1 MPLVSFPRSHDNG
14 DNVITDDVSVPGR
27 SCPLRYRYG
36 ASAIAAAPLIEAE
49 TLYVVGGLYGNV
61 EALDMIEKLVST
73 EAGKLRVC
81 FNGDF
86 NWFNVDDHSFQVVMS
101 RVLQHDAVLGN
112 VEAEL
117 GVEGDDAGCGCAY
130 PDSVDSAVV
139 ERSNRIHAR
148 LKSTAARYPEFTARL
163 DALPMF
169 ARYKVGDCRVGV
181 VHGDADSL
189 AGWRFSRTG
198 LAATV
203 ADLTVADW
211 LDDAFA
217 QAQVEVFASSH
228 TCEPVLHQRPHLS
241 RANVV
246 INNGAAGMPNFMG
259 QLSGVITRISLT
271 PFQTSTLP
279 GVNVIERVETHGV
292 EVAAISVPYD
302 HEHWRKRFLDNWP
315 EGSEAYISYYLRIMG
330 NLS

>member
-1 MPLVSFPRSHDNG
+1 M
-14 DNVITDDVSVPGR
+14 ITDDVSVPGR

-73 EAGKLRVC
+73 EVGKLRVC

-148 LKSTAARYPEFTARL
+148 LKSTAARYPELTARL

-189 AGWRFSRTG
+189 AGWRFSRTE

-203 ADLTVADW
+203 TDFAVADW

-279 GVNVIERVETHGV
+279 GVNVIERVQINGV

-302 HEHWRKRFLDNWP
+302 HEHWRARFLDNWP
-315 EGSEAYISYYLRIMG
+315 EGSEAYISYYPRILG

>member
-1 MPLVSFPRSHDNG
+1 M
-14 DNVITDDVSVPGR
+14 ITDDVSVPGR

-73 EAGKLRVC
+73 EVGKLRVC

-148 LKSTAARYPEFTARL
+148 LKSTAARYPELTARL

-189 AGWRFSRTG
+189 AGWRFSRTE

-203 ADLTVADW
+203 ADLAVADW

-279 GVNVIERVETHGV
+279 GVNVIERVQINGV

-302 HEHWRKRFLDNWP
+302 HEHWRARFLDNWP
-315 EGSEAYISYYLRIMG
+315 EGSEAYISYYPRILG

>member
-1 MPLVSFPRSHDNG
+1 M
-14 DNVITDDVSVPGR
+14 TDDAQVPGR

-36 ASAIAAAPLIEAE
+36 ASAIAAAPLIETE

-61 EALDMIEKLVST
+61 EALDMIENLAAS
-73 EAGKLRVC
+73 EMGNLRVC

-86 NWFNVDDHSFQVVMS
+86 NWFNVDDQSFQVVMS
-101 RVLQHDAVLGN
+101 RVLKHDAVLGN

-117 GVEGDDAGCGCAY
+117 GVEGEEAGCGCAY

-148 LKSTAARYPEFTARL
+148 LKSTAARYPEITARL

-169 ARYKVGDCRVGV
+169 ARYKIGDCRVGV

-189 AGWRFSRTG
+189 AGWRFSRAKLASTVTD
-198 LAATV
+198 LAA
-203 ADLTVADW
+203 ADW

-217 QAQVEVFASSH
+217 QAQVDVFASSH
-228 TCEPVLHQRPHLS
+228 TCEPVLHQRPYQS

-271 PFQTSTLP
+271 PFEPS
-279 GVNVIERVETHGV
+279 GVTGVDVTERTQVHGV
-292 EVAAISVPYD
+292 EVAAISVSYD
-302 HEHWRKRFLDNWP
+302 HEHWRTRFLDNWP
-315 EGSEAYISYYLRIMG
+315 EGSEAYISYYARIMG
-330 NLS
+330 QVS

>member
-1 MPLVSFPRSHDNG
+1 M
-14 DNVITDDVSVPGR
+14 IDDTQAPGR

-36 ASAIAAAPLIEAE
+36 ASAIAAAPLIETE

-61 EALDMIEKLVST
+61 EALDMIEMLVSA
-73 EAGKLRVC
+73 ESGKLRVC

-148 LKSTAARYPEFTARL
+148 LKSTAARYPELTARL

-189 AGWRFSRTG
+189 AGWRFSRTE

-203 ADLTVADW
+203 TDFAVADW

-279 GVNVIERVETHGV
+279 GVNVIERVEIHGV

-315 EGSEAYISYYLRIMG
+315 EGSEAYISYYARIIG
-330 NLS
+330 KVS

>member
-1 MPLVSFPRSHDNG
+1 MKEDLS
-14 DNVITDDVSVPGR
+14 IPGR

-36 ASAIAAAPLIEAE
+36 ASAIAEVPLIEAQ

-61 EALDMIEKLVST
+61 EALDMIDKIIRA
-73 EAGKLRVC
+73 EAGSPRVC

-86 NWFNVDDHSFQVVMS
+86 NWFNVDDQSFQMVMS
-101 RVLQHDAVLGN
+101 RVLEHDAVLGN

-117 GVEGDDAGCGCAY
+117 DVEGEEDGCGCAY

-148 LKSTAARYPEFTARL
+148 LKSTATRFPELTAQL
-163 DALPMF
+163 NVLPMF
-169 ARYKVGDCRVGV
+169 ARYKVGDCRVAI

-189 AGWRFSRTG
+189 AGWRFSRAELT
-198 LAATV
+198 ATV
-203 ADLTVADW
+203 TDLASAKW

-228 TCEPVLHQRPHLS
+228 TCEPILHQRPYQS

-246 INNGAAGMPNFMG
+246 INNGSAGMPNFMG

-271 PFQTSTLP
+271 PFNASILP
-279 GVNVIERVETHGV
+279 GVNLIERTQVNGV

-302 HEHWRKRFLDNWP
+302 HEHWRMRFLDNWP
-315 EGSEAYISYYLRIMG
+315 VGSEAYISYYRRIMG
-330 NLS
+330 ILS